1 MSQEGLLLSTKWQ
14 RKSRSACPM
23 YTGTTSTLLILKTH
37 PRVPLPYTAITRSLP
52 SQNIPT
58 VMSSRWYEIM
68 WRKTTLKDYT
78 DWTLMVYVYVI
89 NCSFM
94 YSTNILILEKNI
106 WLLISLKT
114 CNFHQWIYSEISSV
128 WRKKN
133 QRVSRPVRAGNCLL
147 FFHTKVFEACSIL
160 L

>member
-14 RKSRSACPM
+14 RRSRSACPM

-78 DWTLMVYVYVI
+78 DWTLLVYVYVI
-89 NCSFM
+89 NCSFI

-106 WLLISLKT
+106 WLLKPLKSCIIFNNEYMLKT
-114 CNFHQWIYSEISSV
+114 VLYEKI
-128 WRKKN
+128 N
-133 QRVSRPVRAGNCLL
+133 QRFSRPVRAGNCLL
-147 FFHTKVFEACSIL
+147 FVHTEVFEACSML

>member
-14 RKSRSACPM
+14 RRSRSACPM
-23 YTGTTSTLLILKTH
+23 YTGTTSTLLILNTH

-78 DWTLMVYVYVI
+78 DWTLLVYVYVI
-89 NCSFM
+89 NCSFI
-94 YSTNILILEKNI
+94 YSTNILILEKIFDCWYLWKLVIFINKYM
-106 WLLISLKT
+106 LKSVLYEEKKSESLKA
-114 CNFHQWIYSEISSV
+114 
-128 WRKKN
+128 RK
-133 QRVSRPVRAGNCLL
+133 SR
-147 FFHTKVFEACSIL
+147 
-160 L
+160 

>member
-14 RKSRSACPM
+14 RRNLSACPM
-23 YTGTTSTLLILKTH
+23 YTGTTSTLLILKTL

-52 SQNIPT
+52 SQNILT

-78 DWTLMVYVYVI
+78 DWTLLVYVYVI
-89 NCSFM
+89 NCSFI
-94 YSTNILILEKNI
+94 YSTNILILEKI
-106 WLLISLKT
+106 CDCWYLWKLVIFISEYMLK
-114 CNFHQWIYSEISSV
+114 SV
-128 WRKKN
+128 LYEEKN
-133 QRVSRPVRAGNCLL
+133 QRVSKPVRAGNCLL